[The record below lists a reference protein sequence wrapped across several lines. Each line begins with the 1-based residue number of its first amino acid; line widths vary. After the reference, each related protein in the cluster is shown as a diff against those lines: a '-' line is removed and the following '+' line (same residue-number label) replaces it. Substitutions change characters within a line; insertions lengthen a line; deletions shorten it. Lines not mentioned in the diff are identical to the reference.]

1 MKNLQITQGYS
12 IVHILKQNLQ
22 VTQAI
27 ALYTFLGEICK
38 LHKARSL
45 VRILKQNLLITHG
58 S

>member
-38 LHKARSL
+38 LHKAPSL
-45 VRILKQNLLITHG
+45 VRILKQNMFG
-58 S
+58 